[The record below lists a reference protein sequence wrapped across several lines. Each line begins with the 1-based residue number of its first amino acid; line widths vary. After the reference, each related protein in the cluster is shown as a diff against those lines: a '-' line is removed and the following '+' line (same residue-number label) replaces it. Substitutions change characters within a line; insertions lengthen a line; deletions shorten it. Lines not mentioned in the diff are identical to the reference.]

1 MSTNKKLRSGY
12 FEESASASLQEFWN
26 SIRFDRRLLRED
38 IEGSLAHAAML
49 QACGILSEEEGR
61 QISEGLREV
70 FAGLESGKLEF
81 SLSDEDVHMN
91 VERLLLERIG
101 PAAGKLHTA
110 RSRNDQV
117 ALDLHLFVRK
127 ACVETVTLLA
137 LLQSAFCDQADE
149 NGHVIV
155 PGYTH
160 LQRAQPV
167 LLGHHLLAY
176 CWMLQRDISRAMDC
190 WRRTNVSP
198 LGAAALAGATF
209 PIDRE
214 MTARALGFHS
224 AYPNSMD
231 AVSDRD
237 FVVEMLAVNALIA
250 AHLSRLC
257 EEIVLW
263 SSAEFGFI
271 TLSGAF
277 STGSSIMPQ
286 KKNADLAELVRGKTG
301 RVYGSLLAML
311 TTLKGLPLTYN
322 KDFQEDKEGLFDS
335 IDTVQR
341 SLLHVRGM
349 IATLKVNA
357 VRARKAASQ
366 GFLNATDL
374 ADYLAKKGVPFREAH
389 EIVGRLIAACLQSG
403 KELLDL
409 SLAELQAFSKQFEE
423 DVFSELELEAV
434 VNRRRSLGGTA
445 PEEVDRQIVAMRQH
459 ILQSSEW
466 VSTQHRELGGLLS
479 RQGAD

>member
-1 MSTNKKLRSGY
+1 
-12 FEESASASLQEFWN
+12 
-26 SIRFDRRLLRED
+26 
-38 IEGSLAHAAML
+38 
-49 QACGILSEEEGR
+49 
-61 QISEGLREV
+61 
-70 FAGLESGKLEF
+70 
-81 SLSDEDVHMN
+81 
-91 VERLLLERIG
+91 
-101 PAAGKLHTA
+101 
-110 RSRNDQV
+110 
-117 ALDLHLFVRK
+117 
-127 ACVETVTLLA
+127 
-137 LLQSAFCDQADE
+137 
-149 NGHVIV
+149 
-155 PGYTH
+155 
-160 LQRAQPV
+160 
-167 LLGHHLLAY
+167 
-176 CWMLQRDISRAMDC
+176 
-190 WRRTNVSP
+190 
-198 LGAAALAGATF
+198 
-209 PIDRE
+209 

-271 TLSGAF
+271 SISGAF

-335 IDTVQR
+335 VDTVQR

-349 IATLKVNA
+349 IATLRVNA
-357 VRARKAASQ
+357 VRAREAASQ

-389 EIVGRLIAACLQSG
+389 EIVGRLVAACLESG

-409 SLAELQAFSKQFEE
+409 SLAELHAFSKRFEE

-445 PEEVDRQIVAMRQH
+445 PEEVDRQIAAMRQH
-459 ILQSSEW
+459 IEQSGEW
-466 VSTQHRELGGLLS
+466 VSSHQGVSRGLS
-479 RQGAD
+479 P